1 MIPNNFPIGVQ
12 NHPTVDSFEKEK
24 TIISLIDNST
34 SYLTVDTYGYGL
46 ISFSVANN
54 LSSVKVSAQSSNDN
68 STWKDVQPISLMS
81 MPSNL
86 SAASGNPYVNQ
97 PGNNSYQLPKCVAL
111 ALAFFV
117 VLSIIS
123 KSDFILNLPFTFF
136 MLLTMIIA
144 LPCLVSTIT
153 GFLSI
158 NEAKAL

>member
-1 MIPNNFPIGVQ
+1 MTNFPVGIQ

-97 PGNNSYQLPKCVAL
+97 PGNNSYQLPKCGR
-111 ALAFFV
+111 FIRFSQQ
-117 VLSIIS
+117 SI
-123 KSDFILNLPFTFF
+123 SDN
-136 MLLTMIIA
+136 
-144 LPCLVSTIT
+144 
-153 GFLSI
+153 
-158 NEAKAL
+158 